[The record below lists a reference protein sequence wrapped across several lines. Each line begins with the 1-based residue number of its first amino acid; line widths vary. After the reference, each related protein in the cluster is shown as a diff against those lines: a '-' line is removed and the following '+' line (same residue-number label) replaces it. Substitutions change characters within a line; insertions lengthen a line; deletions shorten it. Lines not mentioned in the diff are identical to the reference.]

1 MDQFSVLL
9 GISNSLCAVLFV
21 CLSLPLLKGR
31 IRMNRWYGIRFKK
44 AYESEKNWYR
54 LNRYG
59 AERIITWSVPLLVVG
74 VATFFVPLQTQG
86 GPRRAL
92 IVALASAPLIVLI
105 PAVESYLY
113 SRTL

>member
-74 VATFFVPLQTQG
+74 VATFSCRSRRRG
-86 GPRRAL
+86 GRGGRSSSPWRAPR
-92 IVALASAPLIVLI
+92 
-105 PAVESYLY
+105 
-113 SRTL
+113 